1 MSEGPSTARSA
12 APSLIASALVR
23 WPMRFLGLMMLA
35 GVAINIA
42 NVIGRYLFN
51 APIFWAEEILVYMM
65 IWAVFIGL
73 PAIVIENAH
82 LRMDLFYAM
91 MGARFRRAIDGLVT
105 AVSLACGVFGV
116 TTSWQVVTLL
126 GSNRQTSVAAGA
138 PMALVHAS
146 LLTGFALMLL
156 AVAIGPF
163 LPRAKLPEES
173 GQ

>member
-1 MSEGPSTARSA
+1 MSKGPGA
-12 APSLIASALVR
+12 APALIAAVLVR

-35 GVAINIA
+35 GVLINIA

-91 MGARFRRAIDGLVT
+91 MSARLRRAVDWLATVVALV
-105 AVSLACGVFGV
+105 CGWFGV
-116 TTSWQVVTLL
+116 YYSWQVVTLL
-126 GSNRQTSVAAGA
+126 AANRQTSVAAGA

-156 AVAIGPF
+156 AAAIGPF
-163 LPRAKLPEES
+163 LPRIKLPGES
-173 GQ
+173 DQ